1 MAATSAGSS
10 VYHISRF
17 GSSSAA
23 APSRVRN
30 SSGRSTTN
38 IVSKAGWPYSG
49 SSACRMK
56 RRDCILP
63 QEEAFFRVQRKQ
75 PMRQVGHR
83 ESDAILGAMRQV
95 ALAGGRPL
103 SYADT
108 ASILAAAHYLLRR
121 PDLTDIDCLPAVAPA
136 DLVAALKADRELAC
150 EAVKYL
156 AIMALVDG

>member
-1 MAATSAGSS
+1 M
-10 VYHISRF
+10 
-17 GSSSAA
+17 
-23 APSRVRN
+23 
-30 SSGRSTTN
+30 N

-49 SSACRMK
+49 SNACRMK

-63 QEEAFFRVQRKQ
+63 QEAPFRAQRKQ

-95 ALAGGRPL
+95 ALAGGRPP

-108 ASILAAAHYLLRR
+108 ASITAAAHYLLRR
-121 PDLTDIDCLPAVAPA
+121 PDLTDIGSLPAVAPA
-136 DLVAALKADRELAC
+136 DLVSALKADRDVAQ

-156 AIMALVDG
+156 AIMALVDGVLDTDKLAR